1 MLRIHG
7 EQVASETS
15 LSPSYRLSSF
25 FFKEKMRNEAGDAR
39 DSWDFRDSRDSRAY
53 LKRNSINDSVFSR

>member
-15 LSPSYRLSSF
+15 LSPSYRLSSSF

-39 DSWDFRDSRDSRAY
+39 DSWDSRDSRDFQGLFKKQLY
-53 LKRNSINDSVFSR
+53 KRSCVF